1 MSLATSRARLQGAL
15 KELRAH
21 WDQAKTKWEA
31 KTKWDDPMSREFE
44 KRYLAPL
51 EPMVRNT
58 ISAMDKM
65 DGILAQARRDC
76 G

>member
-21 WDQAKTKWEA
+21 WDQAR
-31 KTKWDDPMSREFE
+31 TKWDDPMSREFE

-58 ISAMDKM
+58 ISALDKM
-65 DGILAQARRDC
+65 DTILAQARRDC

>member
-1 MSLATSRARLQGAL
+1 MSLATSRARLPGAL

-21 WDQAKTKWEA
+21 WDQAR
-31 KTKWDDPMSREFE
+31 TKWDDPMSREFE

-65 DGILAQARRDC
+65 DTILAQARRDC

>member
-21 WDQAKTKWEA
+21 WDQAKS
-31 KTKWDDPMSREFE
+31 KWDDPMSREFE

-65 DGILAQARRDC
+65 DGILAKARRDC

>member
-21 WDQAKTKWEA
+21 WDQAR
-31 KTKWDDPMSREFE
+31 TKWDDPMSREFE

-65 DGILAQARRDC
+65 DTILAQARRDC

>member
-1 MSLATSRARLQGAL
+1 LQGTL
-15 KELRAH
+15 KELRAR
-21 WDQAKTKWEA
+21 WDEA
-31 KTKWDDPMSREFE
+31 RAKWDDPMSREFE

-51 EPMVRNT
+51 EPSVR
-58 ISAMDKM
+58 SAMSAMEKM

>member
-21 WDQAKTKWEA
+21 RDQAKA
-31 KTKWDDPMSREFE
+31 KWDDPKSREFE

-51 EPMVRNT
+51 E
-58 ISAMDKM
+58 
-65 DGILAQARRDC
+65 QASPRLIRPLK
-76 G
+76 GAER